1 MIEMSEEEAE
11 NIFVYNRR
19 RQRNRRLDWED
30 SLKVSGYY
38 RFAHNKRKYFQA
50 LEEGNQDEIA
60 EYTMEMVEAIEEGL
74 VMEGIGKM
82 VGGGGNMLA
91 IAKIDGFRVGDPN
104 GDKKIISNSFGR
116 VGEEEIEGP
125 VAKMRKF
132 LGITNGEFLASW
144 VLGRLI

>member
-1 MIEMSEEEAE
+1 
-11 NIFVYNRR
+11 
-19 RQRNRRLDWED
+19 
-30 SLKVSGYY
+30 
-38 RFAHNKRKYFQA
+38 
-50 LEEGNQDEIA
+50 
-60 EYTMEMVEAIEEGL
+60 
-74 VMEGIGKM
+74 
-82 VGGGGNMLA
+82 MLS